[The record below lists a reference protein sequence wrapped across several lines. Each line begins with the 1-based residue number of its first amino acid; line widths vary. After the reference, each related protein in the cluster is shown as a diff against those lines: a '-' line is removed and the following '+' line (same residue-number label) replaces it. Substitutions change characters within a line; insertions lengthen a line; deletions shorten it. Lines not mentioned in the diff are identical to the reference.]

1 MLFDKIASVYFIRK
15 YAYILAL
22 EMASPGNQH
31 CSLPICACVCVLGG
45 RGVHISAR
53 LLLALS
59 VLHLRAAHPVRVYP
73 PAADAGAVLNARQ
86 CADGR
91 RSGAHTVLLFH

>member
-1 MLFDKIASVYFIRK
+1 M
-15 YAYILAL
+15 
-22 EMASPGNQH
+22 
-31 CSLPICACVCVLGG
+31 LGG

-59 VLHLRAAHPVRVYP
+59 VLHIRAANPVRVDSS
-73 PAADAGAVLNARQ
+73 AADAGAVLNARQ

-91 RSGAHTVLLFH
+91 RSGAHTLLLFH